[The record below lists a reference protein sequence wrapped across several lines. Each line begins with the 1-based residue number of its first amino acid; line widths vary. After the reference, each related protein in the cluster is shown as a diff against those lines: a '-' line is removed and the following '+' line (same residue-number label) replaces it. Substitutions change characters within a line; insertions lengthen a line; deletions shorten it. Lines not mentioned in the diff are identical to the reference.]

1 MVRVELDVRTRVGDG
16 DWISLLTPTIAE
28 DECLPGV
35 AAQISEALRRLAD
48 EVEAIGGGSGP

>member
-16 DWISLLTPTIAE
+16 DWISLLTPAIAE

-35 AAQISEALRRLAD
+35 AGQISDALRRLAD
-48 EVEAIGGGSGP
+48 EVEAMGAGA